1 VASPSQHLEAFKA
14 IMHVGLGNRQGVI
27 MKKLLLGSLVALT
40 MGGSAAIAADMPLKA
55 PPPVAVFSWTGCYVG
70 IEGGGAWGRSKH
82 RAPNFSAPGNIGGT
96 DITNWFDVS
105 GGVAGVEY
113 GCNQQFGGNWVFGI
127 EGDWSWSSKKGG
139 ANELPVG
146 NPLFFDST
154 KEKWVST
161 SRARVGYAWDR
172 AWLYVTGGFAAA
184 RVEMT
189 LDGTGAGVLPA
200 GALNFV
206 SDRKTVYGYVVGV
219 GLEYAFLNNWSLKAE
234 YLYMNFG
241 ENGFLNPAPA
251 FYAPRSFQLDD
262 HIVRVGLN
270 WKFTDCAFGSCGGP
284 APAPIYT
291 K

>member
-1 VASPSQHLEAFKA
+1 
-14 IMHVGLGNRQGVI
+14 

-55 PPPVAVFSWTGCYVG
+55 PPPVVWSWTGCYIG
-70 IEGGGAWGRSKH
+70 IEGGGAFGRSRH
-82 RAPNFSAPGNIGGT
+82 DALFPGLAGLNE
-96 DITNWFDVS
+96 ITPRFDVS
-105 GGVAGVEY
+105 GGLVGGEY

-127 EGDWSWSSKKGG
+127 EGDWSWSNKKGPDNV
-139 ANELPVG
+139 ADLAPFL
-146 NPLFFDST
+146 NPLFTNSL

-161 SRARVGYAWDR
+161 SRARVGWTWDR

-184 RVEMT
+184 RVE
-189 LDGTGAGVLPA
+189 LGVAGPVPFGA
-200 GALNFV
+200 FT
-206 SDRKTVYGYVVGV
+206 DRTTVYGWTVGV

-241 ENGFLNPAPA
+241 ENRYFTLPPAGFVQK
-251 FYAPRSFQLDD
+251 SFLLDD